1 MKLRP
6 ASPRN
11 EILATLGRFRPALR
25 SVALFTAVINLLML
39 APSLYMLQVYDRV
52 LGSGNHMT
60 LLMLTLMVLG
70 LYLLLGALEWVRSL
84 VVIRLGGQLDMQL
97 NQRIYDASFRA
108 SLERGEQAAGQALND
123 LTSLRQFLTGNALFA
138 FFDAPWFPLYLLVIF
153 LFSPWL
159 GLLALAGALLLVL
172 LAWVNESRSREP
184 LAEAGQL
191 SILATQQAS
200 ANLRQAETLAA
211 MGMLPAMRARWFAQH
226 QAFLARQNLGSER
239 SAAIG
244 ATSKGVRLAL
254 QSLVLGLG
262 AWLAVEGLITPGMM
276 IAGSILMGRVL
287 SPIDQLIA
295 VWRQWSGARQAYQ
308 RLARLLEEN
317 PPAALGMPLPA
328 PRGALRVER
337 LCAAA
342 PGREQVLL
350 QDLGFA
356 LEPGEALGVIG
367 PSGSG
372 KSTLARLLVGAWQPL
387 SGAVRLDGAD
397 LRQWSAA
404 ALGPHIGYLAQDV
417 QLFAGSIAENIA
429 RAGHPQAGG
438 AGADRQAV
446 VAAWRAPAA
455 FRRDR
460 RGACQRLA
468 AGRCGPGAGTA
479 DAGVRFRLPAGTGH
493 AGRRCAGRSGAMS
506 GQARLREVGDGGAAL
521 ELDEKRFSRLGWGLV
536 LLGFVGF
543 LLWAGLAPLDKGVGV
558 SGTVMVAGSRK
569 AVQHPTGGLVRH
581 IRVHEGERVEAGQ
594 VLLEMDATQA
604 RAQADGLFAQY
615 LAALASLARLSAE
628 RACANWPARATYRA
642 TACST
647 ASACWP
653 RSTAR
658 SPATSAA
665 SAVPAGRS
673 SNCACAWPSGGRSSR
688 KRCAPAWPTPRCAPR
703 SCAIAWPA
711 RASTWPTARYG
722 RRSPAWC
729 SARKCSPRAA

>member
-108 SLERGEQAAGQALND
+108 SLERGEQAVGQALND

-262 AWLAVEGLITPGMM
+262 AWLAVDGLITPGMM

-328 PRGALRVER
+328 PRGALRLER

-342 PGREQVLL
+342 PGREQALL

-429 RAGHPQAGG
+429 RFAEVDAEK
-438 AGADRQAV
+438 V
-446 VAAWRAPAA
+446 VAAA
-455 FRRDR
+455 
-460 RGACQRLA
+460 RLA
-468 AGRCGPGAGTA
+468 
-479 DAGVRFRLPAGTGH
+479 GVHDLVLRLPQGYDT
-493 AGRRCAGRSGAMS
+493 
-506 GQARLREVGDGGAAL
+506 RLGDGGAGLSGGQRQRIGLARAL
-521 ELDEKRFSRLGWGLV
+521 YGRPALIVLDEPNAS
-536 LLGFVGF
+536 
-543 LLWAGLAPLDKGVGV
+543 LD
-558 SGTVMVAGSRK
+558 
-569 AVQHPTGGLVRH
+569 
-581 IRVHEGERVEAGQ
+581 EAG
-594 VLLEMDATQA
+594 E
-604 RAQADGLFAQY
+604 
-615 LAALASLARLSAE
+615 AALAEAIAAMRRQGSSLVLVTHKPAVLALTDKLLLLHGGRLQ
-628 RACANWPARATYRA
+628 RFGA
-642 TACST
+642 TAEVL
-647 ASACWP
+647 ASA
-653 RSTAR
+653 
-658 SPATSAA
+658 SP
-665 SAVPAGRS
+665 
-673 SNCACAWPSGGRSSR
+673 
-688 KRCAPAWPTPRCAPR
+688 
-703 SCAIAWPA
+703 
-711 RASTWPTARYG
+711 
-722 RRSPAWC
+722 
-729 SARKCSPRAA
+729 